1 MKKYIP
7 IDTTLTIHVPTPCKN
22 NCSFCINKYY
32 YKNIEPDWNKID
44 RNIPL
49 VLDRYGKYIQ
59 NIVISGGEP
68 FEDIDSLIQ
77 LCIFIKHHINKN
89 IYVNTQFPSDKYN
102 EFIEE
107 SYMFSKCVDG
117 ISISRHKEFKTKSI
131 TKEQIL
137 KLASFMSVRLNCI
150 FNEQTDVDNIIKEY
164 KDTNITVNFRRDF
177 RYITKD
183 NLHIIEPE
191 LISKLG
197 DCYIVDRSRCNI
209 CDTKRVI
216 LKDNY
221 KADFYIHSGIEN
233 TCVRII
239 DDYYELHDI
248 VIAPDGNA
256 YDDWDLQ
263 WRIV

>member
-1 MKKYIP
+1 MRKYIP

-32 YKNIEPDWNKID
+32 YKNIEHDWSKIYY
-44 RNIPL
+44 NISL
-49 VLDRYGKYIQ
+49 VLGMYGKYIQ

-68 FEDIDSLIQ
+68 LENIDDLIY
-77 LCIFIKHHINKN
+77 LCIYIKHHIDKN
-89 IYVNTQFPSDKYN
+89 IYINTQFPADKYN
-102 EFIEE
+102 EFIDRLDT
-107 SYMFSKCVDG
+107 FIACTDG
-117 ISISRHKEFKTKSI
+117 ISISRHNEFKTKSI

-137 KLASFMSVRLNCI
+137 RLASLMSVRLNCI

-164 KDTNITVNFRRDF
+164 KNITVNFRRDF

-197 DCYIVDRSRCNI
+197 DCYIVDRNRCNI
-209 CDTKRVI
+209 CDTKRII

-233 TCVRII
+233 TCVHIA

-248 VIAPDGNA
+248 VIAPDGHA

-263 WRIV
+263 RRIV